1 MTTITNMAK
10 NPSLFNP
17 PSSFSRCLSTLLEE
31 KIITEMQLQQLWFE
45 HLLPSQFSTSDGQT
59 VQIIQ
64 TGWWNHEPG
73 PDFRDAAF
81 RDQAG
86 KIHHGDIEFHLH
98 ASDWKQHRHHSDPHY
113 NQLILHIALH
123 GDEPVTL
130 ANGRRVPTICLK
142 NQLPASLFQLATSWP
157 ENQSSPLPLAI
168 PGLCAKT
175 LKSLP
180 SSKISQLLQEAGWH
194 RLHLKA
200 LKLSS
205 QIQRDGFSQTL
216 WESLAETLGY
226 KENKI
231 PFRLLA
237 RLCPISQLRKISPRD
252 REAMLFGVAGFLPT
266 VETTSWK
273 NENKRYI
280 QSLWRRW
287 WALKTKTLPAHLW
300 HLQKTRP
307 INHPQRRLAALS
319 QISNLFTKLETALK
333 DHNSIQFSKI
343 LSTLQHPFFSS
354 HATLKSKFLTSPV
367 ALIGKDRI
375 HEILINLTFPW
386 LISQGW
392 QESESVAK
400 LSSSSS
406 NLLVRLA
413 SQRLFPENH
422 FKPRTALEQ
431 QGLLQIFH
439 SFCAQDRSNCEQCRF
454 PQLVEKW
461 NSI

>member
-1 MTTITNMAK
+1 MAK
-10 NPSLFNP
+10 NPSLFNL
-17 PSSFSRCLSTLLEE
+17 SFSFSRCLSTLLEE
-31 KIITEMQLQQLWFE
+31 KVITEMQLQQLWFE
-45 HLLPSQFSTSDGQT
+45 HLLPSKLSTSDGQT
-59 VQIIQ
+59 LTIIQ

-73 PDFRDAAF
+73 PDFRDAVF
-81 RDQAG
+81 QDKTG
-86 KIHHGDIEFHLH
+86 KIHQGDIEFHLH
-98 ASDWKQHRHHSDPHY
+98 ASDWQQHRHRLDPQY
-113 NQLILHIALH
+113 NQLILHIALY
-123 GDEPVTL
+123 GNEPITL
-130 ANGRRVPTICLK
+130 ANGRRVPTICLQD
-142 NQLPASLFQLATSWP
+142 QLSIPIQQLITHLP
-157 ENQSSPLPLAI
+157 ESQPTPLPLATQ
-168 PGLCAKT
+168 GACAQI
-175 LKSLP
+175 LKNLP
-180 SSKISQLLQEAGWH
+180 ASKISQLLQEAGWH

-200 LKLSS
+200 SKLFS
-205 QIQRDGFSQTL
+205 QMQRDGFSQTL

-237 RLCPISQLRKISPRD
+237 RLCPISQLKKISPRD
-252 REAMLFGVAGFLPT
+252 REALLFGAAGFLPT
-266 VETTSWK
+266 IETSSWK

-287 WALKTKTLPAHLW
+287 WALKTKALPTHLW
-300 HLQKTRP
+300 HFQKTRP

-319 QISNLFTKLETALK
+319 QIANLFTKLETTLK
-333 DHNSIQFSKI
+333 DHNPIQFSKI
-343 LSTLQHPFFSS
+343 LSHLQHPFFSS
-354 HATLKSKFLTSPV
+354 HATLKSKSLTSPV

-392 QESESVAK
+392 KESEFVAK

-413 SQRLFPENH
+413 SQRLFPDNH

-439 SFCAQDRSNCEQCRF
+439 SFCAQDRSNCERCRF

-461 NSI
+461 NSIKN